1 VTGDRRTNE
10 HLLLDGLVAVV
21 TGAASG
27 IGAACV
33 RALEIQGAR
42 VISVD
47 RFDQDQ
53 TQNSDSPRIYVRCD
67 VANETDVAKVA
78 EIALNAGGARIL
90 VNCAGIGSTTN
101 TIDTDQATWDRVF
114 EVNAKGTFLMC
125 RALLPQMLNL
135 GNGSI
140 VNIGSVAGLVGLPN
154 RAAYCASKGAV
165 IAFTRALA
173 VDHVSQGI
181 RANVVCP
188 GTVDSPWV
196 ERLVQE
202 TGGSLEQLKNRQPL
216 GRLGTTDEI
225 AAAVAFLAGPQ
236 SSFTTG
242 SIFTIDGG
250 MTAA

>member
-1 VTGDRRTNE
+1 MTGDRGTNE

-67 VANETDVAKVA
+67 VANETHVAKVA